1 MAKTGSS
8 SSSQTAPQTDS
19 IQTTATSSNTAN
31 SGSSSSSG
39 SGSKS
44 GSSSATKTSASQGSS
59 KQTSSAAQITSVD
72 PRLPAGGVNL
82 LTPSAIAQAT
92 YYKIGDS
99 VSFVWNYTSLEVTPS
114 NVDILVT
121 CTANSATYTLSSNAS
136 FASTGSVLWDTNA
149 DKTGTAPLLTET
161 YTLVIHD
168 ASKDVTQ
175 VADAGHLGTYNQ
187 YTFGMYIPQN
197 YTPRSGMF
205 PPSFAAFFLGFTK
218 PQSNRLD
225 LCYLQQCFLRH
236 RAPDTQIHV
245 RHVYGYYPI
254 LHLVCWGVWWAL
266 LDLQRH
272 RLMNCLNLSLDI
284 FCTAGLGVTLHNARL
299 VGLAL
304 WSSSS
309 GRTWRLWSKIWCW
322 HRGEESKSGNGYF
335 GYQSL
340 FYNFVYCIQHILS
353 IFCCRISTK
362 TLLLWLLFV
371 TPLVYA
377 FTSSGLSHWASMP
390 VP

>member
-1 MAKTGSS
+1 MANTGSGSS
-8 SSSQTAPQTDS
+8 SQSASQTGST
-19 IQTTATSSNTAN
+19 QTTATSSNTAN

-59 KQTSSAAQITSVD
+59 KQTSSAAQTTSVD

-99 VSFVWNYTSLEVTPS
+99 VSFVWNYTSLSVSPS

-121 CTANSATYTLSSNAS
+121 CTANSATYTLSSNAT
-136 FASTGSVLWDTNA
+136 FASTGSIVWDTNP

-205 PPSFAAFFLGFTK
+205 SPSFNAFFLGFTK
-218 PQSNRLD
+218 PLPNRLD
-225 LCYLQQCFLRH
+225 LCYLQQCSLGH
-236 RAPDTQIHV
+236 RAPDTQVHV
-245 RHVYGYYPI
+245 RHVYGYYLI
-254 LHLVCWGVWWAL
+254 LHLVCWGFWWAL
-266 LDLQRH
+266 LNSLRH
-272 RLMNCLNLSLDI
+272 
-284 FCTAGLGVTLHNARL
+284 
-299 VGLAL
+299 
-304 WSSSS
+304 
-309 GRTWRLWSKIWCW
+309 
-322 HRGEESKSGNGYF
+322 
-335 GYQSL
+335 
-340 FYNFVYCIQHILS
+340 
-353 IFCCRISTK
+353 
-362 TLLLWLLFV
+362 
-371 TPLVYA
+371 
-377 FTSSGLSHWASMP
+377 
-390 VP
+390 